1 MGGRKRQTAAAG
13 SDLRRSAAG
22 AGQATMP
29 RRRQA
34 WAKTTNIRLSQ
45 EQWLWLRRKALA
57 RAMKT
62 GERADA
68 SELMRDLIDRAM
80 MLDRRTNR

>member
-1 MGGRKRQTAAAG
+1 MGGRKRQTAARASG
-13 SDLRRSAAG
+13 LRRSAAG
-22 AGQATMP
+22 TGQATKP
-29 RRRQA
+29 QRRET

-68 SELMRDLIDRAM
+68 SELMRELIERAM
-80 MLDRRTNR
+80 RQDRRRNR